1 MSDMAQEGFPED
13 RRAFFRTLGRNLVL
27 GVTGGGIAAMIQYGR
42 INTCINEASPC
53 SSCVMLKP
61 RMTEMMTDRYPNS
74 SMVCYH
80 LLFGVD

>member
-53 SSCVMLKP
+53 SSCVALKQGCELP
-61 RMTEMMTDRYPNS
+61 KAEAHRKQEADGRIS
-74 SMVCYH
+74 Q
-80 LLFGVD
+80 G